1 MWRENKALAFLVL
14 TAVLQGSTFP
24 LQKLVLGGVSPFV
37 YNTVRFGSA
46 ALLSLFVF
54 GPGRFVKSFLLGL
67 VLCGAYIFQL
77 WGLKFT
83 SAVKSGFIVSSFVF
97 LVPLFAFLLEREKLR
112 KIHFISFTSGFL
124 GLYLLTG
131 GVSGITPGDLFQ
143 FFCAV
148 LFALH
153 MVLITRFSRFEE
165 EKNMLFWQF
174 VTVGVVN
181 FLFGLN
187 ERWHFNL
194 GTISV
199 GIYSGVFATTLG
211 ILWQMRY
218 QKEVGN
224 NTTALV
230 YMTQPFVSL
239 VLSFLF
245 LGERMSFLQLLGG
258 ILVLVALFT
267 GTVMKPGKSN

>member
-1 MWRENKALAFLVL
+1 MWRENKALAFLIL

-24 LQKLVLGGVSPFV
+24 LQKLVLGSVSPFV

-46 ALLSLFVF
+46 ALLSLLLF

-83 SAVKSGFIVSSFVF
+83 SAAKSSFIVSSFVF
-97 LVPLFAFLLEREKLR
+97 LVPLFAFLLEKEKL
-112 KIHFISFTSGFL
+112 KKTHFLSFISGFL
-124 GLYLLTG
+124 GLYLLTD
-131 GVSGITPGDLFQ
+131 GVSGITLGDLFQ

-153 MVLITRFSRFEE
+153 VVLITRFSRHEK

-181 FLFGLN
+181 FLFGLDK
-187 ERWHFNL
+187 RWHFNL

-239 VLSFLF
+239 VLSFLL
-245 LGERMSFLQLLGG
+245 LGERISFLQLLGG